1 MSKYY
6 PVYEVT
12 MFVLKHAFLVP
23 VGLMLLFAVIGL
35 WKMFVKA
42 GEKGWKALIPGL
54 IFYLLFK
61 VKSLFM

>member
-35 WKMFVKA
+35 WKMFVMA
-42 GEKGWKALIPGL
+42 VEKGW
-54 IFYLLFK
+54 
-61 VKSLFM
+61 